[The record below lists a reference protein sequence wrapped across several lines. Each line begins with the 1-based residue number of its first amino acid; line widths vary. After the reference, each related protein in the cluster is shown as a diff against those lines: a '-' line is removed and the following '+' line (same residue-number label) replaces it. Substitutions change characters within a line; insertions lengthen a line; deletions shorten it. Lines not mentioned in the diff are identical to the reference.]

1 MSAYNDPS
9 SRAGL
14 WLTALDALDPHL
26 KESLGEILKVQ
37 KGDVV
42 SAILKE
48 AERKKKLCLQK
59 RWKAQIRGK
68 TIVLRDLFD
77 KIIAWVSQFSAVVDV
92 AVQFD
97 PGSASLP
104 WAGVRFLLHVAVS
117 DRHCFESTVHGLE
130 SVSLLIARYAAF
142 EALYLQKGSAIQA
155 ELHRGLTDLYT
166 RILTFLAHGIQYF
179 GQPTAKR
186 VVKSVFGKSQIE
198 EIDQIAKLDEEIM
211 KLAHI
216 RDSQIQQETF
226 IQVDKIRKI
235 LETLQSP
242 ICRLVDASMT
252 YAKALEE
259 KKFRAVIDWL
269 SSVPYIHHQKRH
281 SEDRLLNSAQWLF
294 RHPQYIEWKGSSSS
308 SIFLLYGIP
317 GSGKT
322 CLTSAVVD
330 NFLREHTLN
339 SLSAP
344 VAYFYC
350 GDSRFGRSWADPDEV
365 MRSLTRQFAITDRE
379 RLKVHESITLEYARR
394 EAEAKLDGF
403 EKPRLRATECA
414 DLILNILGANPAVII
429 VDGVDE
435 VEEFRRHEL
444 LNELIRIRDESASVV
459 KIFLS
464 SRENS
469 NVMAGLQDASM
480 LRVQETDTRQDMEV
494 FVEHCVSTAISARNL
509 LDGNVS
515 DDLRHKLTQFLLNRA
530 GEMFLWVQLQLELLC
545 KLRSASSVWEAL
557 NAVPKSSTTIDH
569 LYSDILER
577 LAQADSLTYNIAA
590 RAFSWL
596 LCMREP
602 LSSTA
607 FVAAVSSITPDDHV
621 LSLSELLSVCSNLI
635 VVDHQLDTLRFAHV
649 SFKEFLETK
658 PEFDKPSAN
667 TVAALSCLK
676 TCIYTLPIEIGS
688 ALLPNQDYHQY
699 AVLYWAQHY
708 TASAI
713 DDGNKVIEELEEFI
727 LNDDGL
733 AFQLWLEAANDAS
746 ALLPTGNGLK
756 KDINAIMSESQT
768 PFFTACI
775 YGLKS
780 IFDTSVQSPAFNADM
795 TNLQGHTGLY
805 LAAAYGNHDLVDAL
819 LDLGADPGVSRG
831 KWDDPL
837 SAACASGH
845 SLVATLLLNQE
856 TYSDATKIEPALRTC
871 FLTGQEGLCKLLL
884 KRYLQSACNESEVDR
899 KNNNWL
905 LEAAAQAGFSEVMEE
920 LVKVSSANSTNHLK
934 KNSPKIVAAVIRK
947 GQITFIKKLLE
958 ESSLPADIVATAAL
972 FGNIEI
978 INLCLDNGY
987 DIEKEGPF
995 GTPLRSASLMGH
1007 DNAVRN
1013 LLSRGAAVNA
1023 VTPLGDALQAAA
1035 MKGHLSVTNILIQ
1048 FHANVQ
1054 NLGGFFGNALQAAAY
1069 RGHLDVAEALLSAGA
1084 SIDAK
1089 GRYKDAFHA
1098 AAEGGEDGVIGY
1110 FLEKGYT
1117 FLPELPYN
1125 TARRSGGRGL
1135 WALSKD
1141 LLRCASPSFRGCS
1154 ERPRQVFADQQPPEA
1169 FVSSFDDILS
1179 HNGGSL
1185 VSHNDMPEP
1194 IYEHRARQGR
1204 DNGMHCERDYYA
1216 LEVATSRGHLGV
1228 VERLLA
1234 NRERLGIGAFH
1245 LGQGLLAACTHGHIT
1260 MVNSITS
1267 VEVDLRHYVC
1277 ESLEIASCRGYGEI
1291 MEILIQYE
1299 GKWSLLSN
1307 DNPERASECNTSQKD
1322 HRLQFDGSIEFPHTL
1337 PLVLAGCRGG
1347 QLASIK
1353 RGVRLATHFEIQNI
1367 RELCL
1372 AEAARLGES
1381 DIVDFLLQSGVPFSS
1396 KSLEKA
1402 VHTAAEHGSKSSL
1415 ALLVSR
1421 NGNRK
1426 DLGDCYAACL
1436 ERAVL
1441 NGHVEVVGYLLA
1453 ESAIPWS
1460 YEILQKEF
1468 LNSSRE
1474 GCISIMISLAEKIQK
1489 HEADPLILTQALNT
1503 ACAAGQKE
1511 SAQWLIIAGADIDA
1525 MVYEK
1530 PKILARKRHLQSS
1543 HNKDH
1548 SHEKWPRTALQACL
1562 QSIPDSDHT
1571 QIRSLE
1577 SVINLL
1583 LEHGA
1588 DVNQTLDGKMT
1599 ALHVAIQ
1606 KFSVETVRTMIA
1618 KGADMNIDVLGIGT
1632 PLKLTAE
1639 RELNALPILHALLES
1654 GAIVGSCDDAQQQ
1667 WKSVLNASLGFFEPH
1682 PLSSL
1687 FPHGF
1692 NAGRFT
1698 ESESV
1703 QDVLSIGPGAVI
1715 MHVVLS
1721 RPEIRTL
1728 DKRFSLLLQ
1737 MLATSG
1743 DIDSIEL
1750 LLDRGTDVNSCGN
1763 YYGCALQ
1770 AAARFGHLKCVQF
1783 LLDANAEVNMING
1796 AHGTPLQAAII
1807 GNHQEIV
1814 TELIAHGA
1822 DPNLYSEDSRESTA
1836 KTSPLQLSVQCNNT
1850 LLLKQ
1855 LLNAGAKL
1863 EDGTAVLH
1871 LAVEAKDLEITKL
1884 LLLAGANIDS
1894 GDLRHSPPLITAC
1907 FNGDMEMAKALLMR
1921 GANVN
1926 IRGTERLYLS
1936 DAVENR
1942 KVSGLHAACDRGYL
1956 EIAQILLNH
1965 GADVNIR
1972 AEDGKTPLG
1981 IAASKGLI
1989 NIIEL
1994 LLQSGAII
2002 YDQLTDINVLRDAAK
2017 GGSPRRV
2024 IKPLVQALSNTPEL
2038 GSACEGAI
2046 EFAARWGDKKLFLFL
2061 LEHVPKTSRMLNLAC
2076 RLGSIEV
2083 AREILSYGVKI
2094 DSEMENGERALHTAL
2109 YHLRVDLALFLIGEG
2124 ADVRHV
2130 STKFGAPLSAVFE
2143 GLLTCKTMSQ
2153 GKFIF
2158 SWQWEDGFP
2167 SDLFPGNVLRGFGEP
2182 ISDSES
2188 ESEEEERSH
2197 RKTFGR
2203 SRITLAENR
2212 RHALC
2217 RNLIDILLQAG
2228 AEVNPPPTA
2237 LGTPLEV
2244 ASYMGDMPMIDV
2256 LVKHGA
2262 NLNSVGGDYGSPLIA
2277 SMKGKHQNVFLNLL
2291 DRGIDV
2297 NVPSKFGTALLYACQ
2312 YGDLKKIQILL
2323 EHGADP
2329 NANGREGQSA
2339 MGSILSG
2346 DALQNGVERRVV
2358 LDVLLKYSQHL
2369 KITPSDVALAL
2380 KLPSYSNKGILEML
2394 YRHDKDLPVTQEV
2407 IARVVASTDGHNS
2420 TGSLEMLLGRAKD
2433 VEITAEILKSVR
2445 SPRILEI
2452 LLQHGLHEIT
2462 PDIFETLA
2470 RHSVWGR
2477 GLVKVLLDQ
2486 EPKALPTSDVVISV
2500 LNSFC
2505 EDSTDVMNTLQSLLD
2520 RNPSISVSETMIT
2533 ACKNADYL
2541 QILLSHDSQFRISS
2555 EFLETLT
2562 SEGWVDADRL
2572 KVMLEHDDKLRVSQ
2586 ASLNACSEEGLT
2598 DCVELILGNNPDL
2611 IIPQELPLGL
2621 TQRTEHPKDPSIKTM
2636 KEIRGSSKA
2645 FSLTRS

>member
-1 MSAYNDPS
+1 M
-9 SRAGL
+9 
-14 WLTALDALDPHL
+14 
-26 KESLGEILKVQ
+26 
-37 KGDVV
+37 
-42 SAILKE
+42 
-48 AERKKKLCLQK
+48 
-59 RWKAQIRGK
+59 
-68 TIVLRDLFD
+68 
-77 KIIAWVSQFSAVVDV
+77 
-92 AVQFD
+92 
-97 PGSASLP
+97 
-104 WAGVRFLLHVAVS
+104 
-117 DRHCFESTVHGLE
+117 
-130 SVSLLIARYAAF
+130 
-142 EALYLQKGSAIQA
+142 
-155 ELHRGLTDLYT
+155 
-166 RILTFLAHGIQYF
+166 
-179 GQPTAKR
+179 
-186 VVKSVFGKSQIE
+186 
-198 EIDQIAKLDEEIM
+198 
-211 KLAHI
+211 
-216 RDSQIQQETF
+216 
-226 IQVDKIRKI
+226 
-235 LETLQSP
+235 
-242 ICRLVDASMT
+242 
-252 YAKALEE
+252 
-259 KKFRAVIDWL
+259 
-269 SSVPYIHHQKRH
+269 
-281 SEDRLLNSAQWLF
+281 
-294 RHPQYIEWKGSSSS
+294 
-308 SIFLLYGIP
+308 
-317 GSGKT
+317 
-322 CLTSAVVD
+322 
-330 NFLREHTLN
+330 
-339 SLSAP
+339 
-344 VAYFYC
+344 
-350 GDSRFGRSWADPDEV
+350 
-365 MRSLTRQFAITDRE
+365 
-379 RLKVHESITLEYARR
+379 
-394 EAEAKLDGF
+394 
-403 EKPRLRATECA
+403 
-414 DLILNILGANPAVII
+414 
-429 VDGVDE
+429 
-435 VEEFRRHEL
+435 
-444 LNELIRIRDESASVV
+444 
-459 KIFLS
+459 
-464 SRENS
+464 
-469 NVMAGLQDASM
+469 
-480 LRVQETDTRQDMEV
+480 
-494 FVEHCVSTAISARNL
+494 
-509 LDGNVS
+509 
-515 DDLRHKLTQFLLNRA
+515 
-530 GEMFLWVQLQLELLC
+530 QLQLELLC
-545 KLRSASSVWEAL
+545 KLRSASSVSEAL
-557 NAVPKSSTTIDH
+557 NAVPKSSATIDH

-577 LAQADSLTYNIAA
+577 LAQADSLTYKTAV

-607 FVAAVSSITPDDHV
+607 FVAAVSSITPNHHV

-635 VVDHQLDTLRFAHV
+635 VVDNQLDTLRFAHV

-667 TVAALSCLK
+667 TVAALSCLQ

-713 DDGNKVIEELEEFI
+713 ADGNTVIEELEEFI

-733 AFQLWLEAANDAS
+733 SFQLWLEAANDAS

-756 KDINAIMSESQT
+756 KDLNAVMSESQT

-775 YGLKS
+775 YGLRS
-780 IFDTSVQSPAFNADM
+780 IFDTSVQSPTFNADM

-819 LDLGADPGVSRG
+819 LGLGANPGVSRG
-831 KWDDPL
+831 KWEDPL

-884 KRYLQSACNESEVDR
+884 KSYLQGVCNESKVDR
-899 KNNNWL
+899 KNNDWL
-905 LEAAAQAGFSEVMEE
+905 LEAAAQAGFSGVMEE
-920 LVKVSSANSTNHLK
+920 LVKFSSANSTNYLK
-934 KNSPKIVAAVIRK
+934 KNSPKVVTAVIRK
-947 GQITFIKKLLE
+947 GQTTFIKKLLE

-1007 DNAVRN
+1007 DKSVRN

-1048 FHANVQ
+1048 FHANVK

-1084 SIDAK
+1084 SIDTK

-1110 FLEKGYT
+1110 FLENGYT
-1117 FLPELPYN
+1117 FLTELPYGKL
-1125 TARRSGGRGL
+1125 RRSGTHVP
-1135 WALSKD
+1135 WPSKD
-1141 LLRCASPSFRGCS
+1141 LLRCVSPSFRGYS
-1154 ERPRQVFADQQPPEA
+1154 ERPRQVVADQQPPEG

-1179 HNGGSL
+1179 HNGDSL
-1185 VSHNDMPEP
+1185 VSHNDIPEP

-1204 DNGMHCERDYYA
+1204 DNGIHCERDYYA
-1216 LEVATSRGHLGV
+1216 LEVAASRGHLGV

-1267 VEVDLRHYVC
+1267 VEVDLRHYVR
-1277 ESLEIASCRGYGEI
+1277 ETLEIASSRGYGEI

-1307 DNPERASECNTSQKD
+1307 DNPERASECNTSQKH
-1322 HRLQFDGSIEFPHTL
+1322 HRLQFDGSVEFPHTL

-1347 QLASIK
+1347 KLGSVK
-1353 RGVRLATHFEIQNI
+1353 RGLRLATHFEIKNI
-1367 RELCL
+1367 PELCL
-1372 AEAARLGES
+1372 AEAARLDES
-1381 DIVDFLLQSGVPFSS
+1381 DIVDFLLQSDVPLSF
-1396 KSLEKA
+1396 KSLERA
-1402 VHTAAEHGSKSSL
+1402 MHTAAEHGSKSSL

-1421 NGNRK
+1421 NGIRK

-1436 ERAVL
+1436 GRAVL
-1441 NGHVEVVGYLLA
+1441 SGHVEAVGYLLT

-1460 YEILQKEF
+1460 PEILQKEF
-1468 LNSSRE
+1468 VNSSRE

-1489 HEADPLILTQALNT
+1489 YEADPLILTLALNT

-1511 SAQWLIIAGADIDA
+1511 SAQWLIIAGADIDV

-1530 PKILARKRHLQSS
+1530 PKLLARERHLQSS
-1543 HNKDH
+1543 HNKEH
-1548 SHEKWPRTALQACL
+1548 PHEKWPRTALQACL

-1588 DVNQTLDGKMT
+1588 DVNQTLDGKMAMT

-1606 KFSVETVRTMIA
+1606 KLSVETVRTMIA
-1618 KGADMNIDVLGIGT
+1618 KGADVNIDVPGKGT
-1632 PLKLTAE
+1632 PLQLTAE
-1639 RELNALPILHALLES
+1639 RELNALPIVHALLES
-1654 GAIVGSCDDAQQQ
+1654 GAIVGSFDDAQQQ
-1667 WKSVLNASLGFFEPH
+1667 WKSVLNASLNFFGPN
-1682 PLSSL
+1682 PSKVDKRLL
-1687 FPHGF
+1687 FRSKTD
-1692 NAGRFT
+1692 RFPK
-1698 ESESV
+1698 SESV
-1703 QDVLSIGPGAVI
+1703 RDVLLTGPGAVI
-1715 MHVVLS
+1715 MHVLLS
-1721 RPEIRTL
+1721 RPEIRAV

-1743 DIDSIEL
+1743 DVDSIEL
-1750 LLDRGTDVNSCGN
+1750 LLDRGTDVNSCGH

-1770 AAARFGHLKCVQF
+1770 AAARFGHLKCVQC

-1822 DPNLYSEDSRESTA
+1822 DPNLYSKDSKKSTE
-1836 KTSPLQLSVQCNNT
+1836 KTPPLQLSVQCNHR

-1855 LLNAGAKL
+1855 LLNAGAKP

-1871 LAVEAKDLEITKL
+1871 LAVEAKDLETTKL

-1907 FNGDMEMAKALLMR
+1907 FSGDMEMAKALLMR

-1926 IRGTERLYLS
+1926 IRGTERRYLR
-1936 DAVENR
+1936 DAVENS
-1942 KVSGLHAACDRGYL
+1942 KASGLHAACDQGYL

-1981 IAASKGLI
+1981 IAASKGVM

-2002 YDQLTDINVLRDAAK
+2002 YDQRTDINVLKDAAK
-2017 GGSPRRV
+2017 GGSPRRA
-2024 IKPLVQALSNTPEL
+2024 IKPLVQALSNAPEL
-2038 GSACEGAI
+2038 GSVCEGAI
-2046 EFAARWGDKKLFLFL
+2046 EFAARWGDEKLFLFL
-2061 LEHVPKTSRMLNLAC
+2061 LEHVPKTSRTLNLAC

-2083 AREILSYGVKI
+2083 VREILSYGVKI
-2094 DSEMENGERALHTAL
+2094 DSEMENGERAFHTAL

-2143 GLLTCKTMSQ
+2143 GLLTCKSMSQ
-2153 GKFIF
+2153 GQFIF
-2158 SWQWEDGFP
+2158 SWQWKDGFP

-2182 ISDSES
+2182 ISDSEPG
-2188 ESEEEERSH
+2188 SEEEERSL
-2197 RKTFGR
+2197 KKAFSR
-2203 SRITLAENR
+2203 SWITLAENR

-2244 ASYMGDMPMIDV
+2244 ASYMGDMSMIDV

-2262 NLNSVGGDYGSPLIA
+2262 NLNSVGGDFGSPLIA
-2277 SMKGKHQNVFLNLL
+2277 SMQGKHQNVFLSLL

-2312 YGDLKKIQILL
+2312 YGDLKIIQVLL

-2329 NANGREGQSA
+2329 NASGREGQSA

-2346 DALQNGVERRVV
+2346 DTLQTGVKRRQV
-2358 LDVLLKYSQHL
+2358 LDAILKYSECL

-2380 KLPSYSNKGILEML
+2380 KLPSYSNDGILETL

-2407 IARVVASTDGHNS
+2407 IGQVVASTDGHNS

-2445 SPRILEI
+2445 SPGILEI
-2452 LLQHGLHEIT
+2452 LLQHGLHCEIT

-2477 GLVKVLLDQ
+2477 SLVKVLLDQ
-2486 EPKALPTSDVVISV
+2486 EPKALPTSDVVVSV

-2505 EDSTDVMNTLQSLLD
+2505 EDSTDAMNTLQSLLD

-2555 EFLETLT
+2555 GFLETLT
-2562 SEGWVDADRL
+2562 SEGRVDADRL

-2586 ASLNACSEEGLT
+2586 ASLNACLEEGLA
-2598 DCVELILGNNPDL
+2598 DCVEMILGNNPDL

-2621 TQRTEHPKDPSIKTM
+2621 TQRTQHPKDPSIKSM
-2636 KEIRGSSKA
+2636 KEIRESLRA
-2645 FSLTRS
+2645 FCLTRS